1 MTNPTHIRI
10 WRQPSGTLLAEGQKS
25 QGITPSEGN
34 YYIATFWT
42 LDDPQSLAL
51 KKRYSDAYGLAGMVL
66 W

>member
-34 YYIATFWT
+34 YYIR
-42 LDDPQSLAL
+42 
-51 KKRYSDAYGLAGMVL
+51 KKYRKGDLFRSTPIPGLCPYKG
-66 W
+66 